1 MKTNNKFLLNSNM
14 DIHKL
19 NLKRDQRELA
29 KFKLYKKVLNR
40 IYRKIEQTS
49 NSYQSSLFYKVP
61 EFIFGIPRYNIIE
74 TSKFIVSK
82 LQELGYIVV
91 YTPPN
96 FLFVSWDHIP
106 SELKLEY
113 EPVVSDKK
121 NLIIKQPYKNINNF
135 KSSDN
140 FLSKLN

>member
-1 MKTNNKFLLNSNM
+1 MN
-14 DIHKL
+14 IHKL

-49 NSYQSSLFYKVP
+49 NSYQTSLFYQIP
-61 EFIFGIPRYNIIE
+61 EYIFGIPRYNIIE
-74 TSKFIVSK
+74 TSKYIVSK
-82 LQELGYIVV
+82 LQEQGYVVV

-96 FLFVSWDHIP
+96 FIFVSWEHIP

-113 EPVVSDKK
+113 EPIVNTQK
-121 NLIIKQPYKNINNF
+121 NSVIKQPYKNINNF

>member
-1 MKTNNKFLLNSNM
+1 MN
-14 DIHKL
+14 IHKL

-49 NSYQSSLFYKVP
+49 NSYQTSLFYQIP
-61 EFIFGIPRYNIIE
+61 EYIFGIPRYNIIE
-74 TSKFIVSK
+74 TSKYIVAK
-82 LQELGYIVV
+82 LQEQGYVVV

-96 FLFVSWDHIP
+96 FIFVSWEHIP

-113 EPVVSDKK
+113 EPIVNTQK
-121 NLIIKQPYKNINNF
+121 NSVINYRH
-135 KSSDN
+135 
-140 FLSKLN
+140 LSVY

>member
-1 MKTNNKFLLNSNM
+1 MN
-14 DIHKL
+14 IHKL

-49 NSYQSSLFYKVP
+49 NSYESSLFYQIP
-61 EFIFGIPRYNIIE
+61 EYIFGIPRYNIIE
-74 TSKFIVSK
+74 TSKYIVAK
-82 LQELGYIVV
+82 LQEQGYVVV

-96 FLFVSWDHIP
+96 FIFVSWEHIP

-113 EPVVSDKK
+113 EPVVNTQK
-121 NLIIKQPYKNINNF
+121 NSVIKQPYKNINNF

>member
-1 MKTNNKFLLNSNM
+1 MN
-14 DIHKL
+14 IHKL

-49 NSYQSSLFYKVP
+49 NSYQTSLFYQIP
-61 EFIFGIPRYNIIE
+61 EYIFGIPRYNIIE
-74 TSKFIVSK
+74 TSKYIVAK
-82 LQELGYIVV
+82 LQEQGYVVV

-96 FLFVSWDHIP
+96 FIFVSWEHIP

-113 EPVVSDKK
+113 EPIVNTQK
-121 NLIIKQPYKNINNF
+121 NSVIKQPYKNINNF

>member
-1 MKTNNKFLLNSNM
+1 MN
-14 DIHKL
+14 IHKL

-49 NSYQSSLFYKVP
+49 NSYQTSLFYQIP
-61 EFIFGIPRYNIIE
+61 EYIFGIPRYNILE
-74 TSKFIVSK
+74 TSKYIVAK
-82 LQELGYIVV
+82 LQEQGYVVV

-96 FLFVSWDHIP
+96 FIFVSWEHIP

-113 EPVVSDKK
+113 EPIVNTQK
-121 NLIIKQPYKNINNF
+121 NSVIKQPYKNINNF

>member
-1 MKTNNKFLLNSNM
+1 MN
-14 DIHKL
+14 IHKL

-49 NSYQSSLFYKVP
+49 NSYQTSLFYQIP
-61 EFIFGIPRYNIIE
+61 EYIFGIPRYNILE
-74 TSKFIVSK
+74 TSKYIVAK
-82 LQELGYIVV
+82 LQEQGYIVV

-96 FLFVSWDHIP
+96 FIFVSWEHIP

-113 EPVVSDKK
+113 EPIVNTQK
-121 NLIIKQPYKNINNF
+121 NSVIKQPYKNINNF

>member
-1 MKTNNKFLLNSNM
+1 MN
-14 DIHKL
+14 IHKL

-49 NSYQSSLFYKVP
+49 NLYQTSLFYQIP
-61 EFIFGIPRYNIIE
+61 EYIFGIPRYNIIE
-74 TSKFIVSK
+74 TSKYIVAK
-82 LQELGYIVV
+82 LQEQGYVVV

-96 FLFVSWDHIP
+96 FIFVSWEHIP

-113 EPVVSDKK
+113 EPIVNTQK
-121 NLIIKQPYKNINNF
+121 NSVIKQPYKNINNF